1 MQQLFELPKS
11 SLQKLL
17 QLVLTQSKLSELLQV
32 LERFPQMQM
41 KCNLQKTES
50 GREQNLYLLD
60 IKLRGTKIGSRA
72 FAPRFPKIKDEA
84 WWLVQATQKHGNHMP

>member
-17 QLVLTQSKLSELLQV
+17 QLVLTQSKLSELLQL

-50 GREQNLYLLD
+50 GGEQNLFLLD